1 MTFEEYSKKEEEFK
15 NYALGKYIDFDGQ
28 YSSQCWDLVEYYVVN
43 YLGVPAWVLA
53 GCDLVSNLL
62 VPPKINDVL
71 QYFDEIDI
79 HTMEKGDICVWEY
92 GHIAIFDHYDGQ
104 CWFLTQ
110 NPGPVQLIPLS
121 QDGSRAFRLKGVI
134 FGEQPKPTPTK
145 PTDAEKLKVVKEK
158 LQEIINYIG

>member
-1 MTFEEYSKKEEEFK
+1 MTFQEYSRKYNEFK
-15 NYALGKYIDFDGQ
+15 NETLGQYIDVDKEYGP
-28 YSSQCWDLVEYYVVN
+28 QCWDLAQYYFIK
-43 YLGVPAWVLA
+43 YLDVPANVLG
-53 GCDLVSNLL
+53 GCDLISNML
-62 VPPKINDVL
+62 VPPKIDVLL

-121 QDGSRAFRLKGVI
+121 QDGSRAFRLKGVT
-134 FGEQPKPTPTK
+134 FDNPEPTPVE
-145 PTDAEKLKVVKEK
+145 PTAEEKLKVVKEK
-158 LQEIINYIG
+158 LQEIIDYIG